1 MKSPAI
7 RTFVISIALVAVVL
21 IAAPARAQQASVD
34 PGPRPGSPE
43 AAIRDKLASRLLKGR
58 HIDGVSKSPYFD
70 FYEVRV
76 GQNLLYTDAAVTYIF
91 AGPVLD
97 GKSLENLTEARIS
110 ELTAIKFDELPL
122 QDAIKVVSGN
132 GSRRIAYFSD
142 PNCPY
147 CKALEHTLTGL
158 KDATVYVFLYPI
170 LSEDSVVK
178 AKALWCAGDRTQA
191 WSDWMLKGKMA
202 ANKGTCE
209 TPLLSNHALGER
221 LGVQATPTLVLPNG
235 QRVAGA
241 PTKED
246 LERAL
251 AEAEKQPTHQVN

>member
-1 MKSPAI
+1 M
-7 RTFVISIALVAVVL
+7 
-21 IAAPARAQQASVD
+21 
-34 PGPRPGSPE
+34 PGSPE

-58 HIDGVSKSPYFD
+58 HVDAVVKSPYFD

-76 GQNLLYTDAAVTYIF
+76 GQSLLYTDAAVTYLF

-97 GKSLENLTEARIS
+97 GKTMENLTEARID
-110 ELTAIKFDELPL
+110 ELTAVKFEELPL
-122 QDAIKVVSGN
+122 QNAIKMVSGN

-158 KDATVYVFLYPI
+158 KDTTVYVFLYPI
-170 LSEDSVVK
+170 LSADSVTK
-178 AKALWCAGDRTQA
+178 AKSLWCASDRTQA
-191 WSDWMLKGKMA
+191 WNDWMQNGKMA

-221 LGVQATPTLVLPNG
+221 IGVQATPTLVLSNG
-235 QRVAGA
+235 QRLAGA
-241 PTKED
+241 PTGED

-251 AEAEKQPTHQVN
+251 AAAEKQPPHQVN